1 LANWVASLE
10 TAKSP
15 LVTFGTSSDRIFS
28 PPGERAYYATFAKS
42 IPGTRLAPYVGLS
55 WSTWE
60 DTLLFPAGVNIALAP
75 EVDLLPMHDGRNTH
89 LLLTFKT
96 GEANF
101 SVMLIKMERLGLS
114 FGAGF

>member
-1 LANWVASLE
+1 
-10 TAKSP
+10 
-15 LVTFGTSSDRIFS
+15 
-28 PPGERAYYATFAKS
+28 
-42 IPGTRLAPYVGLS
+42 
-55 WSTWE
+55 
-60 DTLLFPAGVNIALAP
+60 
-75 EVDLLPMHDGRNTH
+75 MHDGRNTH